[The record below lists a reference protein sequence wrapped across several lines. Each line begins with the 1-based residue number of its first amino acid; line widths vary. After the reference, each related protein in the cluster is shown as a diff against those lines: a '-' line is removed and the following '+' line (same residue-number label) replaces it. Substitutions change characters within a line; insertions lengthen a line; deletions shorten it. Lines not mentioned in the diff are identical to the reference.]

1 MAAMFHERE
10 RAFEAKFAHD
20 EEFRFLVGARR
31 DRLFVE
37 WAAEMLG
44 LSREEGDALVKSV
57 HRIPSGSGHDQALLQ
72 FISDVLSQRRGEI
85 FRGDASAV
93 LARCAEDA
101 RQQVLSRTRLSK
113 GAIDGSILL

>member
-1 MAAMFHERE
+1 MATMFPERE

-31 DRLFVE
+31 DRLFAE

-44 LSREEGDALVKSV
+44 LSHEEIDALVKAV
-57 HRIPSGSGHDQALLQ
+57 HRIPHGLGHDQALLQ
-72 FISDVLSQRRGEI
+72 YISDVLSQRHGET
-85 FRGDASAV
+85 FREGASSA

-101 RQQVLSRTRLSK
+101 RQQVMLHNRF
-113 GAIDGSILL
+113 I